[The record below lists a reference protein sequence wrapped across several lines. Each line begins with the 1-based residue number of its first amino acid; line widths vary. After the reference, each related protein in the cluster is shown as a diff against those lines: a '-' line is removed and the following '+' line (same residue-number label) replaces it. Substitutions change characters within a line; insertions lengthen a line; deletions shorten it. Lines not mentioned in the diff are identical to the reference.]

1 MHYLFLTPGALKSLV
16 LIGSMASWQ
25 PIPFA
30 PLYTAS
36 KHAVLGLMRS
46 LSVNAPLRLACVHP
60 FFVSTNI
67 VDPIALLFLSGIP
80 KNTVQRVAGTIFY
93 AATNPDENT
102 NGAAWIL
109 ADDGETLMAVKEEL
123 KMGVYKMIDRRVNSV
138 KQSVSFAQSIL
149 LELNVVLH
157 SIATGVRTCVA
168 ILWDVS
174 QVVGKPIVIAALGV
188 LAAKTALGYL

>member
-1 MHYLFLTPGALKSLV
+1 MHYLFLTPGTLKSLV
-16 LIGSMASWQ
+16 LIGSMASWH

-46 LSVNAPLRLACVHP
+46 LSSSSLPPSPSTEVPLCLTCVHP

-67 VDPIALLFLSGIP
+67 LNPLILLFLSGIP

-93 AATNPDENT
+93 AVTDPDEKT

-109 ADDGETLMAVKEEL
+109 ADDGEVLMAVREEF
-123 KMGVYKMIDRRVNSV
+123 KMGVYEMIDWRIDNV
-138 KQSVSFAQSIL
+138 KQ
-149 LELNVVLH
+149 
-157 SIATGVRTCVA
+157 
-168 ILWDVS
+168 
-174 QVVGKPIVIAALGV
+174 
-188 LAAKTALGYL
+188 